1 MKNPEIHLDFRVF
14 LKLFVVG
21 MQDTEQIDKRTCNSY
36 NKYIIL
42 FFLIKWPAA
51 ILSYHRHDTPPWAAK
66 NELISFFAAAP
77 QAAVKAAE

>member
-42 FFLIKWPAA
+42 FF
-51 ILSYHRHDTPPWAAK
+51 
-66 NELISFFAAAP
+66 
-77 QAAVKAAE
+77 